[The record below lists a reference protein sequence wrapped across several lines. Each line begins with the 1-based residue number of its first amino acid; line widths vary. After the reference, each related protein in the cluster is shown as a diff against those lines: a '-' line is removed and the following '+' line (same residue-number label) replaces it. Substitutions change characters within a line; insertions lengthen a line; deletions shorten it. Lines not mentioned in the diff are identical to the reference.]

1 MDKYNFKYKYLN
13 KKINDYL
20 KYYDLDLNDLAIS
33 IGLSE
38 KTLKKTLNNERD
50 FYLYE
55 IYKLVDVLKLN
66 DNEITK
72 AFFTI
77 NATNTK
83 EDKNNG

>member
-1 MDKYNFKYKYLN
+1 MDKYNFNYKYLN

-20 KYYDLDLNDLAIS
+20 KYYDLDLKDLAIS

-83 EDKNNG
+83 

>member
-20 KYYDLDLNDLAIS
+20 KYYDLDLKDLAIS

-38 KTLKKTLNNERD
+38 KTLKKTLNNESD

-66 DNEITK
+66 DNELKYYYST
-72 AFFTI
+72 T
-77 NATNTK
+77 
-83 EDKNNG
+83 D